1 MLTLQHEEKKLK
13 EDEKVLNAEIK
24 QLKDDMNNFEMN
36 FKSGQN
42 KYKGKRQEESSEMIV
57 FERKRIELQEKKKE
71 IIARLKFVR
80 E

>member
-1 MLTLQHEEKKLK
+1 MLTLQHEEKQLK

-42 KYKGKRQEESSEMIV
+42 KYKGK
-57 FERKRIELQEKKKE
+57 
-71 IIARLKFVR
+71 
-80 E
+80 